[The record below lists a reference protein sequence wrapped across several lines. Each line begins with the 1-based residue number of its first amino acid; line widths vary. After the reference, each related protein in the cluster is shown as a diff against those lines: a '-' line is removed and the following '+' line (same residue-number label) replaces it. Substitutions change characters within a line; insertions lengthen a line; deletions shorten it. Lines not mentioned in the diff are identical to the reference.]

1 MRKKGIL
8 QTNEKGVPYNQL
20 SVIKTNTI
28 HKTGVLTCTATI
40 KWKEI
45 QQHYTTYKI
54 IVMYRSCFPDNK
66 TAKLILNRKINPTKI
81 KMKKSDG
88 L

>member
-1 MRKKGIL
+1 
-8 QTNEKGVPYNQL
+8 
-20 SVIKTNTI
+20 
-28 HKTGVLTCTATI
+28 LTCTATI

-66 TAKLILNRKINPTKI
+66 TAKLIFKNRKIKPFQQKI
-81 KMKKSDG
+81 ENEEIDG
-88 L
+88 F